1 MRMQNTVLASIVCAG
16 LCAATASAVPIFSPG
31 FEENVAPGVFAG
43 WENFGPNVYREAL
56 FARTGTRTCKMFQNF
71 SGAENYTGVAQGFDA
86 AEGDV
91 LVGTIYAQHVAG
103 DTLRGLNRCV
113 LKFDYFDAAGNYTVS
128 SPEVLMIDALTPTNF
143 ENIAPQFTVTH
154 TAPPNTARAKLAVV
168 FVGDNVFS
176 GGAAWL
182 DDAAVTKNGV
192 AVPLTNPS
200 FEDSGGANWI
210 YFNAAGRTNTG
221 VARSGTWCLNTN
233 GVPGAGFSA
242 NGAFQAL
249 PVTAGRTYKLAAYA
263 AQSDLFGA
271 ITGFADRAVLNI
283 EWFNAGGAQMSFIS
297 STAAD
302 STTPL
307 NEYRL
312 IETIGEAPAGAVS
325 CRIVCL
331 NLRFAPADG
340 GSATPGTVFWDD
352 ITFDD
357 VTAAPTCLAD
367 VVADGS
373 VDGGDFIAFINSF
386 AIGDANVDPTADVI
400 VDGTID
406 GTDFIEF
413 INAFSAGC

>member
-1 MRMQNTVLASIVCAG
+1 MRMQNNVLASIVCAG
-16 LCAATASAVPIFSPG
+16 LCAASASAIPLFSPG

-56 FARTGTRTCKMFQNF
+56 FARTGTRTCKIFQNF
-71 SGAENYTGVAQGFDA
+71 SGAENYTGVAQSFA
-86 AEGDV
+86 ASGGDV
-91 LVGTIYAQHVAG
+91 IVGSIYAQHVAG
-103 DTLRGLNRCV
+103 DTLAGLNRCI
-113 LKFDYFDAAGNYTVS
+113 LKLEFFDASGTEIFET
-128 SPEVLMIDALTPTNF
+128 PDVLMIDASTPTNF
-143 ENIAPQFTVTH
+143 ENIAPQFTVTG
-154 TAPPNTARAKLAVV
+154 TAPEGTASAKLVVV
-168 FVGDNVFS
+168 FIGDNVFS

-192 AVPLTNPS
+192 SVPLTNAS
-200 FEDSGGANWI
+200 FEDSGGSQWI

-221 VARSGTWCLNTN
+221 VARTGEWCLNTN
-233 GVPGAGFSA
+233 GIPNNAYSP
-242 NGAFQAL
+242 NGAFQVV
-249 PVTAGRTYKLAAYA
+249 PVTAGRTYKLSAYA

-283 EWFNAGGAQMSFIS
+283 EWYNAGNGQISFIS
-297 STAAD
+297 SVAAD

-312 IETIGEAPAGAVS
+312 IETIGEAPEGAVA

-331 NLRFAPADG
+331 NQRYAPADG

-357 VTAAPTCLAD
+357 VTAAPSCLAD

-386 AIGDANVDPTADVI
+386 AIGDASIDPTADVI